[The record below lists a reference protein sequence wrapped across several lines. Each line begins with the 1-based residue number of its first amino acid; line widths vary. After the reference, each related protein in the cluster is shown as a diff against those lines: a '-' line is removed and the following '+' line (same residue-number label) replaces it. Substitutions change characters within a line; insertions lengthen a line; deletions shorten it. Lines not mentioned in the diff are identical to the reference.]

1 MTKDERK
8 ELADMLRE
16 AQSQLFEAIETLNY
30 VADNSGERG
39 SYWTHYLI
47 APIEIATTRESM
59 WVSRDA
65 NIDDWIDSFESDDED
80 EDSDDSEEDND
91 VG

>member
-1 MTKDERK
+1 
-8 ELADMLRE
+8 
-16 AQSQLFEAIETLNY
+16 
-30 VADNSGERG
+30 
-39 SYWTHYLI
+39 
-47 APIEIATTRESM
+47 M